1 MGVSFK
7 VSKIGKRYVPKP
19 IAEEAECSPSES
31 SKENFHAIN
40 GAAPKKKADITEA
53 ANDFVGSKA
62 SVLSEHDVSFTLN
75 LLPNGYF
82 VGKPSEV
89 GNFQPLLQDVKSLH
103 LYDRSSKPLFSA
115 IETGWLPGDILDDLP
130 CKYIKGAVICEVRD
144 YRKCALEQGTI
155 APTDAVP
162 VVNRIRLRMSLE
174 NVVKDIPLI
183 ADDSWTYSDLM
194 EVESRILKALQPKLD
209 LAPVPKLDR
218 LCADPT
224 IIKLNVDVG
233 RKKRLRPTTE
243 VTITSN
249 NQPHGKKICIDGAP
263 EIANSAG
270 DSGTVLSNVAMQH
283 AHENA
288 TTQPGVISSSRSNNP
303 FHEAARPTLPVPGHT
318 KFQSA
323 VNHAGVIQ
331 DHGLSPANYG
341 VSASI
346 SLPQNM
352 VGSYT
357 DAANANFSLSGRRET
372 QGPQST
378 SMPGLKRPRQ
388 TAAGLDGISTQQVAS
403 SLGGFSGPDMQ
414 WKNQTAHP
422 QIDAKGFQYS
432 NVGVPRVSQMNQEA
446 VASIYFNQQVMRYGP
461 KDELF
466 DSDKLDKQDL
476 ERSKDSLQAM
486 TTDNSLDQHQLRAQH
501 QAHHSSMR
509 SHLPPLTQWNNPR
522 LPVEK
527 DMRKDDLLQK
537 RKTLQ
542 SPRVSSG
549 PLVQSPMSSKSGEIS
564 SGSVGGQYSAMA
576 ATSALTSQLDKV
588 PTNSNN
594 AVGGPS
600 VVSSPSDSV
609 HRQPQVSAPL
619 KRKANS
625 VPKTQAMSGVGSP
638 ASVSNFN
645 APLNA
650 SSPSIGTSSMVD
662 QVLMERF
669 AKIEMATQRYQINA
683 RKNKV
688 ENYPARKPRQ
698 YSYQQVA
705 VSLSNSLNSEDFTD
719 LTDSLSR
726 SIRGGN
732 INTCKTRLITF
743 IRSERFYQAVPGR
756 TASRLIMSEKPFDG
770 TVAMQFGD
778 TDDSDLPSS
787 VDCWQTLPTTHF
799 ADLLA
804 AQFCALMDR
813 DGYHKAEDQLFQA
826 RIPPVRLGVASGGQ
840 SVVPGMSTENAPS
853 GGKHADLVPAPLP
866 SAVAPNNSGMPPM
879 NSHNLSSNAGM
890 IAPGSSAQTLP
901 ISQGYL
907 SGPGIPARNQQLDQP
922 LLQQQQQLQQQ
933 QFQQLQNSQSQ
944 LQQQQQL
951 PLSHIQRSSPALSNN
966 PLSHLIGQS
975 SNIQMGSNPIGNNKP
990 AHIQLQIQQQQQQ
1003 QQQQQHNQIP
1013 RKAMMGL
1020 GAAMGMGNMG
1030 NNMVGISGL
1039 GNVIGMGGVRGLS
1052 SPMGALPGLGSV
1064 NPNQMLPTS
1073 ASNFGT
1079 GIRPSPMSPAQAA
1092 VAMVTK
1098 IRMAVQQNRA
1108 GMYVPQPGIAN
1119 MTGNNNQTIPTSS
1132 GLSML
1137 SHALNRTNMN
1147 TLQSNATMASMGPP
1161 KISAPNFYLNPQQLQ
1176 LQQQRMQQ
1184 QQQLQQQQQMQQ
1196 HSPQMQQQQ
1205 ISSPLQQ
1212 SQVTSPSVSG
1222 SPSPLVMQQQQ
1233 QQISPQQMGQQT
1245 PMSPQQYNSG
1255 ALQQINNATLGA
1267 APPASPQLN
1276 SQTHGSIGSITNS
1289 PMEQLQGAN
1298 KGGSS
1303 NI

>member
-19 IAEEAECSPSES
+19 IAEQVECSPSE
-31 SKENFHAIN
+31 NPHAIN
-40 GAAPKKKADITEA
+40 GPASKKKADITET
-53 ANDFVGSKA
+53 ANDLVGSKA
-62 SVLSEHDVSFTLN
+62 SELSEHDVSFTLN

-103 LYDRSSKPLFSA
+103 PYDRASKPLFSA
-115 IETGWLPGDILDDLP
+115 IETGWLPGDILDDVP
-130 CKYIKGAVICEVRD
+130 CKYINGSVICEVRD

-155 APTDAVP
+155 ALIDAVP

-183 ADDSWTYSDLM
+183 ADDSWTYSDLL
-194 EVESRILKALQPKLD
+194 EAESRILKALQPKLD
-209 LAPVPKLDR
+209 LSPTPMLDR

-233 RKKRLRPTTE
+233 RKKRLRPATE

-263 EIANSAG
+263 EVANSEG
-270 DSGTVLSNVAMQH
+270 DSGTVSSNLAMQQ

-303 FHEAARPTLPVPGHT
+303 FHEAARPTLTVPGHT

-323 VNHAGVIQ
+323 VNQAGVIQ

-357 DAANANFSLSGRRET
+357 DTANANFSLPGRREP
-372 QGPQST
+372 QSSQST

-388 TAAGLDGISTQQVAS
+388 NAAGLDGISTQQVAAP
-403 SLGGFSGPDMQ
+403 LGGFSGQDMQ
-414 WKNQTAHP
+414 WKNQTMHP

-432 NVGVPRVSQMNQEA
+432 NVGVPRFSQMNQEA
-446 VASIYFNQQVMRYGP
+446 VTSIYFNQQVMRYGP
-461 KDELF
+461 KEEQI

-501 QAHHSSMR
+501 QAHQSSMR

-527 DMRKDDLLQK
+527 DMRKEDVLQK
-537 RKTLQ
+537 RKTLP

-576 ATSALTSQLDKV
+576 ATSAQTSQLDKV

-594 AVGGPS
+594 AVGAPS

-625 VPKTQAMSGVGSP
+625 VPKTQVMSGVGSP

-645 APLNA
+645 TPLNA

-669 AKIEMATQRYQINA
+669 AKIEMATQRYQKNA

-688 ENYPARKPRQ
+688 ENYPARKPRA
-698 YSYQQVA
+698 YSNQQVE

-719 LTDSLSR
+719 PTDTLSR

-732 INTCKTRLITF
+732 INTCKTRLVTF
-743 IRSERFYQAVPGR
+743 IRAERLYPVVPGR
-756 TASRLIMSEKPFDG
+756 TTSRLIMSEKPFDG
-770 TVAMQFGD
+770 TVAMQYGD
-778 TDDSDLPSS
+778 SDDSDLPSP

-813 DGYHKAEDQLFQA
+813 DGHHKADDQLFQA
-826 RIPPVRLGVASGGQ
+826 RTSPVRMGVASGGQ
-840 SVVPGMSTENAPS
+840 SIVPGLSTENLPS
-853 GGKHADLVPAPLP
+853 EGKHADSVPASLP
-866 SAVAPNNSGMPPM
+866 AAVAPNNGGMGPM

-890 IAPGSSAQTLP
+890 MASGSGAQSLP

-907 SGPGIPARNQQLDQP
+907 SGTGIPARNQQLE
-922 LLQQQQQLQQQ
+922 QQQLQQQ
-933 QFQQLQNSQSQ
+933 HLQQLQNPQSQ

-951 PLSHIQRSSPALSNN
+951 PLPHIQRSSQVLSNN

-975 SNIQMGSNPIGNNKP
+975 SNIQMGSNSIGNNKS
-990 AHIQLQIQQQQQQ
+990 AHIQLQMQQQQHQQQQ

-1013 RKAMMGL
+1013 RKVMMGL

-1030 NNMVGISGL
+1030 NNMVGIPGL

-1052 SPMGALPGLGSV
+1052 SPMGSLPGLGTV

-1073 ASNFGT
+1073 ASNFGN
-1079 GIRPSPMSPAQAA
+1079 GIRPASMSPAQAA
-1092 VAMVTK
+1092 AAIATK
-1098 IRMAVQQNRA
+1098 FRMAAQQNR
-1108 GMYVPQPGIAN
+1108 GMYGPQPGIAN
-1119 MTGNNNQTIPTSS
+1119 LTGYNNQMLPTSA

-1147 TLQSNATMASMGPP
+1147 TLQPNATMASMGPP
-1161 KISAPNFYLNPQQLQ
+1161 KISGPNFYLNPQQLQ
-1176 LQQQRMQQ
+1176 LQQQRFQQQQQQ
-1184 QQQLQQQQQMQQ
+1184 QQQLQQQQMQQ

-1212 SQVTSPSVSG
+1212 SQVTSPSVAG

-1245 PMSPQQYNSG
+1245 PMSPQQYNSA
-1255 ALQQINNATLGA
+1255 ALQQINNASLGA
-1267 APPASPQLN
+1267 APPASPQLS
-1276 SQTHGSIGSITNS
+1276 SQTHGSIGSITSS